1 MVLRKIKEVTT
12 SLLTVV
18 VIVKKKI
25 ASHSNPKYIPIS
37 NFLQSCTGLLHKI
50 LNFLSKKYYSDL
62 PLAVYDL
69 RCSACTYD
77 FAYFLYEA
85 ECHFRNKGHEKFHV
99 IIVPET
105 IGTGTC
111 KESTGYNKGIASCSE
126 EQLVSRILLFL
137 SSILHVSFSSWKQ
150 TSGYDKIITSEH
162 ERQRTFNIVLPIASL
177 YGSCASVNLIDDAR
191 MITYTCRSHSQ
202 VYPENYDGVFLR
214 GMSYNKVFD
223 YERKQCQFSGLK
235 ALALDLDKVKSWLT
249 SHSVN
254 QQFVTFTIRHYDF
267 QPERNS
273 NIPVYLEFAS
283 YLSNMGIGAVF
294 IPDTEDLS
302 YIDQISDYPVFFAGA
317 FNLYQRQAI
326 YELALTNIFNS
337 NGCSAL
343 CALNISCSYIMS
355 GIVNRYWTAEDHE
368 SRGLKYGSQPFCDN
382 RGVWVWES
390 ETLASLQES
399 LNLLLEKNP
408 NWLINLTENQCL
420 NSLN

>member
-1 MVLRKIKEVTT
+1 MALKKLTKFVAD
-12 SLLTVV
+12 LLTVV
-18 VIVKKKI
+18 EVVKRKI
-25 ASHSNPKYIPIS
+25 ASPSNPRYIPIS

-50 LNFLSKKYYSDL
+50 LNFLSKNYYSDL

-69 RCSACTYD
+69 RCSPCTYD

-99 IIVPET
+99 IIVPQL
-105 IGTGTC
+105 GTW
-111 KESTGYNKGIASCSE
+111 E
-126 EQLVSRILLFL
+126 
-137 SSILHVSFSSWKQ
+137 
-150 TSGYDKIITSEH
+150 DKIITSDPEDHLVSNIPLFLSSLLSFSSSWKQSSGYNKVITPKH
-162 ERQRTFNIVLPIASL
+162 EESRIFNLLLPLASL
-177 YGSCASVNLIDDAR
+177 YGSCASVNLIHDPK
-191 MITYTCRSHSQ
+191 IVTYTCRSHSQ

-249 SHSVN
+249 SHGVN

-302 YIDQISDYPVFFAGA
+302 YINQISEYPVFFAGA

-337 NGCSAL
+337 NGCAAL
-343 CALNISCSYIMS
+343 CSLNISCSYIMS
-355 GIVNRYWTAEDHE
+355 GIVNKYWKAEDHE
-368 SRGLKYGSQPFCDN
+368 AQGLKYGSQPFCDN
-382 RGVWVWES
+382 RGVWVWEG
-390 ETLASLQES
+390 ETFASLKES

-408 NWLINLTENQCL
+408 NWLIKKPIETKCQDEKIP
-420 NSLN
+420 